1 MSDPFNSFGAGT
13 DCCPGEC
20 EVCDFVEKCEKDPY
34 SYGVEEKSLV
44 FDKFWLLAVLNDRV
58 LRISF

>member
-44 FDKFWLLAVLNDRV
+44 FENFGC
-58 LRISF
+58 